1 MCAGRGQ
8 TEARCR
14 GPPSVDAAHGKAAAA
29 HKDKTLGHSEATP
42 SRQGRAITA
51 RPRHRSTAATSRHGR
66 KPLERGCPANRPP
79 ALARPPTGRAKPNVL
94 GSGSTASGG
103 PGRNVLAYVPG
114 HSMVAYVPGRRV
126 LAYVPGRRVLAYV
139 PGHSMVAYVPD
150 RSARSWAPDRSSPAS
165 ASRPGTLSPAARRR
179 SRAAATNASNS
190 RRHAGTVDATSSG
203 WD

>member
-1 MCAGRGQ
+1 MCAGWGQ

-51 RPRHRSTAATSRHGR
+51 RPRHRGTAATSRHGR

-103 PGRNVLAYVPG
+103 PGRNVLAYVPD
-114 HSMVAYVPGRRV
+114 
-126 LAYVPGRRVLAYV
+126 
-139 PGHSMVAYVPD
+139 HSMVAYVPD

-165 ASRPGTLSPAARRR
+165 ASRPETLSPAARRR

-190 RRHAGTVDATSSG
+190 RRHAGTVDAISSG

>member
-51 RPRHRSTAATSRHGR
+51 RPRHRGTAATSRHGR

-103 PGRNVLAYVPG
+103 PGRN
-114 HSMVAYVPGRRV
+114 V

-190 RRHAGTVDATSSG
+190 RRHAGTVDAISSG

>member
-51 RPRHRSTAATSRHGR
+51 RPRHRGTAATSRHGR

-94 GSGSTASGG
+94 GSGSTSPVGSG
-103 PGRNVLAYVPG
+103 RIVLAFLTQQSTAAVVP
-114 HSMVAYVPGRRV
+114 
-126 LAYVPGRRVLAYV
+126 
-139 PGHSMVAYVPD
+139 
-150 RSARSWAPDRSSPAS
+150 API
-165 ASRPGTLSPAARRR
+165 
-179 SRAAATNASNS
+179 
-190 RRHAGTVDATSSG
+190 V
-203 WD
+203 